1 MTHPHLARLLA
12 VAVLACACGAA
23 SGQNVGSYGMGTK
36 PPPPSPDVLQS
47 LDIPEAKQKEVLGTP
62 LPLDGTFYDH
72 TGAAVTLREVI
83 GGKPTVLVPIYFK
96 CPKLCNQTAEVLLE
110 ALRQMREAKPKLV
123 AGEDFNL
130 VFFSIDS
137 FEHPQQANGRRNAFH
152 QDYDGRGKDTPG
164 VWFLSANPTNRG
176 DHAAT
181 AHATITQ
188 VTDVI
193 GFKFVRMN
201 VKKQQEVPPDKVA
214 QEIQHPAAVLVLTP
228 TGQVSSYLTGILT
241 LDGGDLA
248 GHIRTAGR
256 GDMGVADG
264 KKSLDCYFGDDSPE
278 GWYRFTMRV
287 MAAVAVPVV
296 LLAGVVVW
304 RARARAKAERTAAS
318 GAPGPRTG
326 DEQTNGN
333 G

>member
-1 MTHPHLARLLA
+1 MPHPRLARLLA
-12 VAVLACACGAA
+12 AAVLACAAGVAPA
-23 SGQNVGSYGMGTK
+23 QNVGSYGLGTK

-47 LDIPEAKQKEVLGTP
+47 LDIPAKTQEEALGTTP
-62 LPLDGTFYDH
+62 PLDGTFYDH

-83 GGKPTVLVPIYFK
+83 GGKPTLLVPIYFK

-110 ALRQMREAKPKLV
+110 ALRQMRGMKSKLV

-152 QDYDGRGKDTPG
+152 MDYDGRGKDTPG

-176 DHAAT
+176 DHAAA

-188 VTDVI
+188 VTDAI

-228 TGQVSSYLTGILT
+228 TGRVSSYLTGVLT
-241 LDGGDLA
+241 LDAGELA

-256 GDMGVADG
+256 GDTGVADG
-264 KKSLDCYFGDDSPE
+264 RKSLDCYFGDDSPE
-278 GWYRFTMRV
+278 GWYRLTMRIL
-287 MAAVAVPVV
+287 AWTAVPVV
-296 LLAGVVVW
+296 LAAGAVVW
-304 RARARAKAERTAAS
+304 RARARAKAERQAQPAVS
-318 GAPGPRTG
+318 GEQPQSG
-326 DEQTNGN
+326 D
-333 G
+333 